1 MTELIKKLRQQTGAG
16 IMDIKKAL
24 EEAGGDEKKALKVIK
39 VRGLEIIGKKA
50 DRATSCGR
58 IAAYVHGEPP
68 TIAAMVELLAET
80 DFVARH
86 EEFSQLAQEL
96 AMQIASMNP
105 TDVKDLMGQEYIRE
119 PKMTV
124 RDLVNEAIH
133 KFGENVRVNRFIR
146 YKLGE

>member
-1 MTELIKKLRQQTGAG
+1 
-16 IMDIKKAL
+16 
-24 EEAGGDEKKALKVIK
+24 
-39 VRGLEIIGKKA
+39 
-50 DRATSCGR
+50 
-58 IAAYVHGEPP
+58 
-68 TIAAMVELLAET
+68 MVELLAET
-80 DFVARH
+80 DLVARH

-96 AMQIASMNP
+96 AMQVASMNP

-133 KFGENVRVNRFIR
+133 KFGENIRVNRFIR